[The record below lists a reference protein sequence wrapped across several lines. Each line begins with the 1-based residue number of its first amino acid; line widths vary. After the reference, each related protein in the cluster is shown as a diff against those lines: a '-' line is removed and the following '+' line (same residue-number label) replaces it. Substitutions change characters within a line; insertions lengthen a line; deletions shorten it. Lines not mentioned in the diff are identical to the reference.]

1 MVDQLVLVTDAALVR
16 QLGAFQGYT
25 VEVET
30 YLSAIFEAG
39 NSRFVARA
47 PAERDPQLKQLI
59 PYVILRFGSSVFT
72 YVRGK
77 QSGETRLVALRS
89 IGVGG
94 HIELMDGQPDL
105 FSPDHTF
112 YESAAQREVEEEVVL
127 TTEYES
133 RIVALIND
141 DSNDVGSVHLGIV
154 HIWDLA
160 SPAVKKREGAI
171 TQAGFVEI
179 SELRRHSDELET
191 WSQIALNILKDPKIP
206 KYQPT
211 FSRV

>member
-1 MVDQLVLVTDAALVR
+1 VDQLVLVTEAEFVR

-25 VEVET
+25 VEVER
-30 YLSAIFEAG
+30 YLSVIFETG

-47 PAERDPQLKQLI
+47 SAERDPKLKQLI
-59 PYVILRFGSSVFT
+59 PYVILRFGASVFT

-77 QSGETRLVALRS
+77 QSGEARLVALRS

-94 HIELMDGQPDL
+94 HIEPMDDRNL
-105 FSPDHTF
+105 FVSDRTL
-112 YESAAQREVEEEVVL
+112 YLEAAEREVKEEVLL
-127 TTEYES
+127 TTEYKS

-160 SPAVKKREGAI
+160 SLAVKKREGAI
-171 TQAGFVEI
+171 TQSGFQEI
-179 SELRRHSDELET
+179 SELRRQSDGLET
-191 WSQIALNILKDPKIP
+191 WSQIALKILEDPRTP
-206 KYQPT
+206 QYQPPGPE
-211 FSRV
+211 S